1 MKCRPQPIGFL
12 RSTDPKAVIV
22 AKLTKSFYP
31 LTQKKGR
38 FSDEALVVLM
48 CFDIMGESQEE
59 TDEVIARDRKMPP
72 YVEKYRKGDPK
83 IAGRAYPDSLL
94 KGLSRR
100 KAISKEPSKPSSTV
114 GAALGT
120 ILKDDGWRNIL
131 ISLIEGF

>member
-72 YVEKYRKGDPK
+72 YVEKYRKGDRK
-83 IAGRAYPDSLL
+83 LPD
-94 KGLSRR
+94 GHIPIRC
-100 KAISKEPSKPSSTV
+100 
-114 GAALGT
+114 
-120 ILKDDGWRNIL
+120 
-131 ISLIEGF
+131 